1 MENKDTQNT
10 KAAEPALATY
20 GMSAELRDSDLLT
33 RICNLSN
40 SDKKCLIRF
49 IYQISEPDAE
59 LFDSLHDD
67 QSPYTL
73 EELNARIDEAE
84 AEMDCGEGK
93 SFVEMMNDF
102 KKELLWLK

>member
-1 MENKDTQNT
+1 MEDKDLHGTI
-10 KAAEPALATY
+10 AAEPAMNTY
-20 GMSAELRDSDLLT
+20 GMSAELRDSDLLA
-33 RICNLSN
+33 RICHLSA

-49 IYQISEPDAE
+49 IYQTTASDAE

-67 QSPYTL
+67 QAPYTL

-84 AEMDCGEGK
+84 AEVDRGEGK
-93 SFVEMMNDF
+93 TFAEMMNGF